1 MMKHQQKLNE
11 VFMRSIVLM
20 FALLFSQNVLFGAAP
35 EFSMP
40 VTNPGQ
46 NAQRTIRL
54 QLEIAENDTHLYGLQ
69 QSALLSEITS
79 RLTLAQVQVKNDPG
93 LPQLTLRVKSIE
105 ADRVIATFVQLFFS
119 EPATLIR
126 NNSNILAL
134 TWSQAT
140 LIAGPKEDM
149 TKEVTQSVVS
159 MVNSFVLDY
168 QKAITSHPT
177 N

>member
-1 MMKHQQKLNE
+1 
-11 VFMRSIVLM
+11 MRSILLM
-20 FALLFSQNVLFGAAP
+20 IALLFSQNILLGAGP

-40 VTNPGQ
+40 VTTQGQ
-46 NAQRTIRL
+46 NAHRTIRL
-54 QLEIAENDTHLYGLQ
+54 DLEIAENDSRLYGLQ

-79 RLTLAQVQVKNDPG
+79 RLTLAQIQVKNDPG

-126 NNSNILAL
+126 NNSSILAL

-149 TKEVTQSVVS
+149 IKEVTQSVVS
-159 MVNSFVLDY
+159 MVNSFILDY
-168 QKAITSHPT
+168 QKAMTSHPT
-177 N
+177 